1 MILIKI
7 LSFSLG
13 AGLVGYTLFSAVKT
27 FVLPRSA
34 PDRLTFLVFAIVRW
48 FFELRV
54 RRSSTYFGQ
63 DRIMAFFAPIALL
76 SLLPAW
82 LFLVLIGYTGMFW
95 AVDGPAVKDAFRVS
109 VSSLLT
115 LGFATFESPLGWIMV
130 FSEATIGLILV
141 ALLIAYLP
149 PMYAAF
155 SRRETA
161 VTMLEVRAGNPPSA
175 IELLMRYHRI
185 QGFNRLAQLWET
197 WEAWFADI
205 VESHTSLP
213 ALVFFRSP
221 RPEHSWITAT
231 GVMLDAASLT
241 LAAVEIPEEPLAAL
255 CIRAGYIT
263 LRRIADFFNI
273 KYNPN
278 PHFPVEQ
285 ISVSREE
292 FEAALDQMQAAGVP
306 IKPDR
311 DQAWQD
317 FGGWR
322 INYDTVLLALASLTM
337 APTSPWTGSRPLKAH
352 LPLPFLQKD
361 QNLSHR

>member
-7 LSFSLG
+7 LAFSFG
-13 AGLVGYTLFSAVKT
+13 VGLVGYTLFSAIET

-34 PDRLTFLVFAIVRW
+34 PDRLTSVVFSVVRW

-54 RRSSTYFGQ
+54 RRARTYAGQ

-82 LFLVLIGYTGMFW
+82 LLLVLVGYTCMYW
-95 AVDGPAVKDAFRVS
+95 ALNTPALQDAFRVS
-109 VSSLLT
+109 VSSILT

-175 IELLMRYHRI
+175 IELLMRYNRI
-185 QGFNRLAQLWET
+185 HGFNRLAQLWET
-197 WEAWFADI
+197 WEVWFADV

-221 RPEHSWITAT
+221 RPEHSWITAAGT
-231 GVMLDAASLT
+231 MLDAASLA
-241 LAAVEIPEEPLAAL
+241 LAALEIPDEPLAAL

-263 LRRIADFFNI
+263 LRRIGDFFNI
-273 KYNPN
+273 KYNPD
-278 PHFPVEQ
+278 PHFPDEP
-285 ISVSREE
+285 ISISRQE
-292 FEAALDQMQAAGVP
+292 FDSALDQMEAAGVP
-306 IKPDR
+306 VKSDR
-311 DQAWQD
+311 DQAWRD

-322 INYDTVLLALASLTM
+322 VNYDAVLLALTSLTM
-337 APTSPWTGSRPLKAH
+337 APNAPWTGSRPIEAH
-352 LPLPFLQKD
+352 LPPAILQKYNSKRD
-361 QNLSHR
+361 L